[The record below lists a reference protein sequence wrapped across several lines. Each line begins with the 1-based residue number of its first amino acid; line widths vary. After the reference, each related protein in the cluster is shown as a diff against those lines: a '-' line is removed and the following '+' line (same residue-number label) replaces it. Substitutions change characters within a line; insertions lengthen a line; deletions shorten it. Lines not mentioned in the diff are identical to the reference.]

1 MFALQSILIYRLCS
15 QFNIPSELPQPM
27 ISIVL
32 ARSINPGVALIRLL
46 MCPTKPFHFTD
57 ILIDFFTVCT
67 I

>member
-1 MFALQSILIYRLCS
+1 
-15 QFNIPSELPQPM
+15 M